1 VGNWREYGQIFTR
14 GFTIV
19 FLTAT
24 NVYQVSHAHYLG
36 AFVVGFLISAVWWS
50 NARKSNRSE
59 LPLAGPCYA
68 LGAGAGTVVGMV
80 LSTLFYNG
88 L

>member
-1 VGNWREYGQIFTR
+1 MNEYLSIFGR
-14 GFTIV
+14 GFLIV

-24 NVYQVSHAHYLG
+24 NVYQVSHGHYVG
-36 AFVVGFLISAVWWS
+36 AFVVGFGISAVWWS

-59 LPLAGPCYA
+59 LPLAGTCYA
-68 LGAGAGTVVGMV
+68 LGAASGTLVGMV
-80 LSTLFYNG
+80 VSTLFYRG